1 MSTTLASPQP
11 ATTFIKQTR
20 IIRASRQDVY
30 DAWAKAEILSKWFG
44 PAGFVCTL
52 AESDTR
58 VGGLFRF
65 ACEPMQETVVPPGAP
80 RSVLIEGVYTEV
92 VPGERLQRTGY
103 MSSNPDQQSLL
114 TVTFS
119 DLEGG
124 TEVTVL
130 HEKLPGD
137 NAQLYGAGW
146 KLTLDKLVA
155 LLAA

>member
-11 ATTFIKQTR
+11 TTFIKQSR
-20 IIRASRQDVY
+20 IIRASRQDAY
-30 DAWAKAEILSKWFG
+30 DAWAKAEILKKWFG
-44 PAGFVCTL
+44 PAGWVCTFV
-52 AESDTR
+52 ETDTR
-58 VGGLFRF
+58 VGGIFRF
-65 ACEPMQETVVPPGAP
+65 ACEPLQETAVPSGAP

-92 VPGERLQRTGY
+92 VPGERLQRTGA
-103 MSSNPDQQSLL
+103 MKGNPAQESLL

-119 DLEGG
+119 DVEGG

-155 LLAA
+155 LLDA